1 MTERAHGV
9 RTVSV
14 QPPSVQRETKHVG
27 LALLQIAVVSAIAV
41 NASRPTKADP
51 ASGLQADEIGF
62 GTLDADDQRLFR
74 ATLEGL
80 TELEDARNATGSWP
94 AIETLA
100 TRGVPPFEDPIDRSG
115 YRWSKI
121 SDKLVTNY
129 LGIPKDAARSTF
141 VIAVVEPEAGAAEVV
156 DEDETHHKLTD
167 GTMIHVGIYRGP
179 LRAVP
184 AAPLSQFSY
193 GEGWRRIVGVVR

>member
-1 MTERAHGV
+1 MQGRV

-14 QPPSVQRETKHVG
+14 QPPSVQRETKNVG
-27 LALLQIAVVSAIAV
+27 LALLQIAVVSAIAI
-41 NASRPTKADP
+41 NASRPSKADP

-62 GTLDADDQRLFR
+62 GKLDADDQRLFR

-80 TELEDARNATGSWP
+80 TELEDARNATGAWP
-94 AIETLA
+94 AIEALA
-100 TRGVPPFEDPIDRSG
+100 KRGVPPFAEDPIDRHG
-115 YRWSKI
+115 YRWSKV

-129 LGIPKDAARSTF
+129 LGIPKEAVRSTF

-179 LRAVP
+179 LRVIP
-184 AAPLSQFSY
+184 PAPLSQFSY
-193 GEGWRRIVGVVR
+193 GEGWRRIVGVSR